1 MSTAAKRESAEDSY
15 KPIRTILVSQ
25 PQPERSPFA
34 RLEQKYGLQIDWR
47 PFIEVKGLTE
57 KEFRKERIRPDE
69 YSAIIFTS
77 KLGIEHF
84 FRICKAMRIEMH
96 QDTKYYCMTE
106 AIANYLQKFIVYR
119 KRKVFFGQRTIQDL
133 APTLKKH
140 RSKEKFLLPT
150 SNLGSE
156 YVSQY
161 LNENEFDWTPALMY
175 RTVSADLSD
184 LEDVFYDVLI
194 FYSPLGIDSLYENFP
209 TFKQLETRLA
219 VAGRKTTKAC
229 EDNGLTVNIQPEP
242 PKVPSM
248 EMALENYL
256 KVSNKVG

>member
-1 MSTAAKRESAEDSY
+1 MSTAADSESTKQDLN
-15 KPIRTILVSQ
+15 PVRTILVSQ

-34 RLEQKYGLQIDWR
+34 RLEKKYDLKIDWR

-69 YSAIIFTS
+69 FSAIIFTS
-77 KLGIEHF
+77 KQAIEHF
-84 FRICKAMRIEMH
+84 FRLCKAMRIEMS
-96 QDTKYYCMTE
+96 QETKYYCMTE

-150 SNLGSE
+150 GNLGAAF
-156 YVSQY
+156 VSQY
-161 LNENEFDWTPALMY
+161 MDDNNFDWQPALMY
-175 RTVSADLSD
+175 RTVSSDLSD
-184 LEDVFYDVLI
+184 LEDVFYDILI

-209 TFKQLETRLA
+209 TFEQKQTRLA
-219 VAGRKTTKAC
+219 VAGSKTTKAC
-229 EDNGLTVNIQPEP
+229 VDRGLTVNIAPEP

-248 EMALENYL
+248 EMALDNYL
-256 KVSNKVG
+256 KQSNL

>member
-1 MSTAAKRESAEDSY
+1 MAAESQSPQESY

-25 PQPERSPFA
+25 PEPERSPFA
-34 RLEQKYGLQIDWR
+34 RLEEKYGLKIDWR
-47 PFIEVKGLTE
+47 PFIEVKGLSE
-57 KEFRKERIRPDE
+57 KEFRKERVRPDE
-69 YSAIIFTS
+69 FTAIIFTS
-77 KLGIEHF
+77 KLAIEHF
-84 FRICKAMRIEMH
+84 FRLCKALRIEMS

-150 SNLGSE
+150 GNLGSE
-156 YVSQY
+156 FVAQY
-161 LNENEFDWTPALMY
+161 LNENNFDWTPALMY
-175 RTVSADLSD
+175 LTVSADLSD

-209 TFKQLETRLA
+209 DFKQKDTRLA
-219 VAGRKTTKAC
+219 VAGRKTTAAV
-229 EDNGLTVNIQPEP
+229 ERHGLMVNIAPEP

-248 EMALENYL
+248 GMALENYL
-256 KVSNKVG
+256 KKSNTKV

>member
-1 MSTAAKRESAEDSY
+1 MSMSAQSESKETL

-25 PQPERSPFA
+25 PKPDRSPFA
-34 RLEQKYGLQIDWR
+34 RLESKYELQIDWR
-47 PFIEVKGLTE
+47 PFIEVQGLSD

-69 YSAIIFTS
+69 FSAIIFTS
-77 KLGIEHF
+77 KLAIEHF
-84 FRICKAMRIEMH
+84 FRLCKAMRIEMS

-150 SNLGSE
+150 GNLGSAF
-156 YVSQY
+156 VSAY
-161 LNENEFDWTPALMY
+161 LDENKFDWTPALMY
-175 RTVSADLSD
+175 RTVSSDLTD

-209 TFKQLETRLA
+209 GYQQKETRMA

-229 EDNGLTVNIQPEP
+229 EDRGLKVNIAPEP

-248 EMALENYL
+248 EMALDNYL
-256 KVSNKVG
+256 KQSNL

>member
-1 MSTAAKRESAEDSY
+1 MSTAADRQNQEEMY
-15 KPIRTILVSQ
+15 KPVRTILVSQ

-34 RLEQKYGLQIDWR
+34 RLEKKYDLQIDWR

-69 YSAIIFTS
+69 FSAIIFTS
-77 KLGIEHF
+77 KLAIEHF
-84 FRICKAMRIEMH
+84 FRLCKAMRIEMS

-106 AIANYLQKFIVYR
+106 ATANYLQKFIVYR

-140 RSKEKFLLPT
+140 RSKEKFLLPC

-156 YVSQY
+156 FVSKY
-161 LNENEFDWTPALMY
+161 LTENNFDWQPALMY
-175 RTVSADLSD
+175 RTVAADLSD

-209 TFKQLETRLA
+209 GFKQLETRLA

-229 EDNGLTVNIQPEP
+229 EDRGLKVNIAPSPPE
-242 PKVPSM
+242 VPSM
-248 EMALENYL
+248 EMALDNYM
-256 KVSNKVG
+256 KISNK

>member
-1 MSTAAKRESAEDSY
+1 MSTAAESASKVGTF
-15 KPIRTILVSQ
+15 KPVKTILVSQ

-34 RLEQKYGLQIDWR
+34 RLEKKYDLKIDWR
-47 PFIEVKGLTE
+47 PFIEVKGLSE
-57 KEFRKERIRPDE
+57 KEFRQERIRPDE
-69 YSAIIFTS
+69 HSAIIFTS
-77 KLGIEHF
+77 KLSIEHF
-84 FRICKAMRIEMH
+84 FRLCKAMRIEMS

-140 RSKEKFLLPT
+140 KSKEKFLLPT

-156 YVSQY
+156 FVSKY
-161 LNENEFDWTPALMY
+161 LNDNEFDWTPALMY
-175 RTVSADLSD
+175 RTVSTDLSD
-184 LEDVFYDVLI
+184 LEEVFYDILI

-209 TFKQLETRLA
+209 TFQQKGTRMA

-229 EDNGLTVNIQPEP
+229 QEHGLEVNIAPEP

-248 EMALENYL
+248 EMALDNYL
-256 KVSNKVG
+256 KVSNT

>member
-1 MSTAAKRESAEDSY
+1 MSMAAQSESKENL
-15 KPIRTILVSQ
+15 KPVRTILVSQ

-34 RLEQKYGLQIDWR
+34 RLESKYDLQIDWR
-47 PFIEVKGLTE
+47 PFIETKGLSE

-69 YSAIIFTS
+69 FSAIIFTS
-77 KLGIEHF
+77 KQAIEHF
-84 FRICKAMRIEMH
+84 FRLCKAMRIEMS
-96 QDTKYYCMTE
+96 QETKYYCMTE

-150 SNLGSE
+150 GNLGSKF
-156 YVSQY
+156 VSAY
-161 LNENEFDWTPALMY
+161 LDENKFDWTSAMMY
-175 RTVSADLSD
+175 RTASADLSD
-184 LEDVFYDVLI
+184 LEEVFYDILI
-194 FYSPLGIDSLYENFP
+194 FYSPLGIDSLYDNFP
-209 TFKQLETRLA
+209 TFQQKDTRMA

-229 EDNGLTVNIQPEP
+229 EERGLVVNIAPEP

-248 EMALENYL
+248 EMALDNYL
-256 KVSNKVG
+256 KQSNV

>member
-1 MSTAAKRESAEDSY
+1 MSTTSEETTVTY
-15 KPIRTILVSQ
+15 KPVKSILVSQ
-25 PQPERSPFA
+25 PVPERSPFA
-34 RLEQKYGLQIDWR
+34 RLEKKYGLQIDWR
-47 PFIEVKGLTE
+47 PFIQVEGLTE

-77 KLGIEHF
+77 KMSIEHF
-84 FRICKAMRIEMH
+84 FRICKEMRIEMS

-106 AIANYLQKFIVYR
+106 SVANYLQKFIVYR

-140 RSKEKFLLPT
+140 KSKEKFLLPT
-150 SNLGSE
+150 NNLGSKF
-156 YVSQY
+156 VSTF
-161 LNENEFDWTPALMY
+161 LDDNEFDWTPALMY
-175 RTVSADLSD
+175 RTVAADLSD

-194 FYSPLGIDSLYENFP
+194 FYSPMGIDSLYENFP
-209 TFKQLETRLA
+209 TFEQKETRLA
-219 VAGRKTTKAC
+219 VAGRKTTAAC
-229 EDNGLTVNIQPEP
+229 EKNGLKVDISPDP

-256 KVSNKVG
+256 KLSNK

>member
-1 MSTAAKRESAEDSY
+1 MSTAANSESKKQDLT
-15 KPIRTILVSQ
+15 PVRTILVSQ

-34 RLEQKYGLQIDWR
+34 RLEKKYNLKIDWR
-47 PFIEVKGLTE
+47 QFIEVQGLTE

-69 YSAIIFTS
+69 FSAIIFTS
-77 KLGIEHF
+77 KQAIEHF
-84 FRICKAMRIEMH
+84 FRLCKAMRIEMS
-96 QDTKYYCMTE
+96 QETKYYCMTE

-150 SNLGSE
+150 GNLGAAF
-156 YVSQY
+156 VSKY
-161 LNENEFDWTPALMY
+161 MDDNNFDWQPAMMY
-175 RTVSADLSD
+175 RTVSSDLSD
-184 LEDVFYDVLI
+184 LEDVFYDILI

-209 TFKQLETRLA
+209 TFEQKETRLA
-219 VAGRKTTKAC
+219 VAGSKTTKAC
-229 EDNGLTVNIQPEP
+229 VDRGLAVNIAPDP

-248 EMALENYL
+248 EMALDNYL
-256 KVSNKVG
+256 KQSNL

>member
-1 MSTAAKRESAEDSY
+1 MAAESESKETF
-15 KPIRTILVSQ
+15 KPVRTILVSQ

-34 RLEQKYGLQIDWR
+34 RLEKKYDLKIDWR
-47 PFIEVKGLTE
+47 PFIETKGLTE

-69 YSAIIFTS
+69 FSAIIFTS
-77 KLGIEHF
+77 KQAIEHF
-84 FRICKAMRIEMH
+84 FRLCKAMRIEMS
-96 QDTKYYCMTE
+96 QETKYYCMTE

-150 SNLGSE
+150 GNLGSKF
-156 YVSQY
+156 VSAY
-161 LNENEFDWTPALMY
+161 LDENKFDWTPALMY
-175 RTVSADLSD
+175 RTVSSDLSD

-194 FYSPLGIDSLYENFP
+194 FYSPLGINSLYENFP
-209 TFKQLETRLA
+209 GYQQKETRMA

-229 EDNGLTVNIQPEP
+229 EDNGLTVNIAPDP

-248 EMALENYL
+248 EMALDNYL
-256 KVSNKVG
+256 KQSNV

>member
-1 MSTAAKRESAEDSY
+1 MAAASENPKKALN
-15 KPIRTILVSQ
+15 PVRTILVSQ

-34 RLEQKYGLQIDWR
+34 RLEKKYDLQVDWR

-57 KEFRKERIRPDE
+57 KEFRKERVRPDE
-69 YSAIIFTS
+69 FSAIIFTS
-77 KLGIEHF
+77 KLAIEHF
-84 FRICKAMRIEMH
+84 FRLCKSMRIEMS

-150 SNLGSE
+150 GNLGSE
-156 YVSQY
+156 FVSAY
-161 LNENEFDWTPALMY
+161 LNENKFDWTPTLMY
-175 RTVSADLSD
+175 KTVSADLSD
-184 LEDVFYDVLI
+184 LQEVFYDILI

-209 TFKQLETRLA
+209 TFEQKDTRLA

-229 EDNGLTVNIQPEP
+229 QGQGLVVNIAPEP

-248 EMALENYL
+248 EMALDNYL
-256 KVSNKVG
+256 KESNT

>member
-1 MSTAAKRESAEDSY
+1 MPQEKEESY
-15 KPIRTILVSQ
+15 RPIKTILVSQ

-34 RLEQKYGLQIDWR
+34 RLEKKYDLQIDWR
-47 PFIEVKGLTE
+47 PFIEVQGLTE

-69 YSAIIFTS
+69 FTGIIFTS
-77 KLGIEHF
+77 KLAIEHF
-84 FRICKAMRIEMH
+84 FRLCKAMRIEMS

-119 KRKVFFGQRTIQDL
+119 KRKVFYGQRTINDL

-140 RSKEKFLLPT
+140 RTKEKFLLPT
-150 SNLGSE
+150 NNLGSQF
-156 YVSQY
+156 VSKY
-161 LNENEFDWTPALMY
+161 LTDNEFDWTPALMY

-184 LEDVFYDVLI
+184 LENVFYDVLI

-209 TFKQLETRLA
+209 GFLQKNTRLA
-219 VAGRKTTKAC
+219 VAGRKTTAAC
-229 EDNGLTVNIQPEP
+229 EEHGLTVNIKPEP

-248 EMALENYL
+248 EMALDNYM
-256 KVSNKVG
+256 KISNKE

>member
-1 MSTAAKRESAEDSY
+1 MS
-15 KPIRTILVSQ
+15 
-25 PQPERSPFA
+25 
-34 RLEQKYGLQIDWR
+34 
-47 PFIEVKGLTE
+47 
-57 KEFRKERIRPDE
+57 
-69 YSAIIFTS
+69 
-77 KLGIEHF
+77 
-84 FRICKAMRIEMH
+84 

-150 SNLGSE
+150 GNLGSE
-156 YVSQY
+156 FVSAY
-161 LNENEFDWTPALMY
+161 LNENKFDWTPTLMY
-175 RTVSADLSD
+175 KTVSADLSD
-184 LEDVFYDVLI
+184 LEEVFYDVLI

-209 TFKQLETRLA
+209 TFEQKDTRLA

-229 EDNGLTVNIQPEP
+229 QDQGLMVNIAPEP

-248 EMALENYL
+248 EMALDNYL
-256 KVSNKVG
+256 KESNT

>member
-1 MSTAAKRESAEDSY
+1 MSMAAASENPKKALN
-15 KPIRTILVSQ
+15 PVRTILVSQ

-34 RLEQKYGLQIDWR
+34 RLEKKYDLQVDWR

-57 KEFRKERIRPDE
+57 KEFRKERVRPDE
-69 YSAIIFTS
+69 FSAIIFTS
-77 KLGIEHF
+77 KLAIEHF
-84 FRICKAMRIEMH
+84 FRLCKSMRIEMS

-150 SNLGSE
+150 GNLGSE
-156 YVSQY
+156 FVSAY
-161 LNENEFDWTPALMY
+161 LNENKFDWTPTLMY
-175 RTVSADLSD
+175 KTVSADLSD
-184 LEDVFYDVLI
+184 LEEVFYDVLI

-209 TFKQLETRLA
+209 TFEQKDTRLA

-229 EDNGLTVNIQPEP
+229 QDQGLMVNIAPEP

-248 EMALENYL
+248 EMALDNYL
-256 KVSNKVG
+256 KESNT

>member
-1 MSTAAKRESAEDSY
+1 MSTAAQSATQMESY
-15 KPIRTILVSQ
+15 KPVKTILVSQ

-34 RLEQKYGLQIDWR
+34 RLENKYNLQIDWR

-69 YSAIIFTS
+69 FSAIIFTS
-77 KLGIEHF
+77 KLSIEHF
-84 FRICKAMRIEMH
+84 FRLCKAMRIEMS
-96 QDTKYYCMTE
+96 QETKYYCMTE

-140 RSKEKFLLPT
+140 KSKEKFLLPT

-156 YVSQY
+156 FVSEY
-161 LNENEFDWTPALMY
+161 LTDNEFDWQPALMY

-184 LEDVFYDVLI
+184 LENVFYDVLI

-209 TFKQLETRLA
+209 TFQQKETRMA

-229 EDNGLTVNIQPEP
+229 EENGLVVNISPEP

-256 KVSNKVG
+256 KQSNK

>member
-1 MSTAAKRESAEDSY
+1 MSSAAERVSKQETY
-15 KPIRTILVSQ
+15 KPVKTILVSQ
-25 PQPERSPFA
+25 PQPDRSPFA
-34 RLEQKYGLQIDWR
+34 RLEKKYDLKIDWR
-47 PFIEVKGLTE
+47 SFIEVKGLTE

-69 YSAIIFTS
+69 FSAIIFTS
-77 KLGIEHF
+77 KLSIEHF
-84 FRICKAMRIEMH
+84 FRLCKALRVEMS

-140 RSKEKFLLPT
+140 KNKEKFLLPT

-156 YVSQY
+156 FVSKY
-161 LNENEFDWTPALMY
+161 LNDNEFDWTPALMY
-175 RTVSADLSD
+175 RTVASDLSD
-184 LEDVFYDVLI
+184 LENVFYDILI

-209 TFKQLETRLA
+209 TFKQKETRLA
-219 VAGRKTTKAC
+219 VAGRKTTRAC
-229 EDNGLTVNIQPEP
+229 EDRGLMVNIAPDP

-248 EMALENYL
+248 EMALDNYL
-256 KVSNKVG
+256 KISNK

>member
-1 MSTAAKRESAEDSY
+1 MSMAVAPKNTKKVL
-15 KPIRTILVSQ
+15 KPVRSILVSQ
-25 PQPERSPFA
+25 NEPERNPFA
-34 RLEQKYGLQIDWR
+34 RLAKKYNLQIDWR

-57 KEFRKERIRPDE
+57 KEFRKERLRPDE
-69 YSAIIFTS
+69 FSAIIFTS
-77 KLGIEHF
+77 KLAIEHF
-84 FRICKAMRIEMH
+84 FRLCKAMRIEMS
-96 QDTKYYCMTE
+96 QETKYYCMTE

-150 SNLGSE
+150 GNLGSKF
-156 YVSQY
+156 VSAY
-161 LNENEFDWTPALMY
+161 LDENKFDWTPAIMY
-175 RTVSADLSD
+175 QTVSADLSD
-184 LEDVFYDVLI
+184 LEEVFYDILI

-209 TFKQLETRLA
+209 TFEQKETRMA

-229 EDNGLTVNIQPEP
+229 EDRGLVVDIAPVP

-248 EMALENYL
+248 EMALDNYL
-256 KVSNKVG
+256 KESNA

>member
-1 MSTAAKRESAEDSY
+1 MSMAAASENTKKAF
-15 KPIRTILVSQ
+15 KPVRTILVSQ
-25 PQPERSPFA
+25 PEPERNPFV
-34 RLEQKYGLQIDWR
+34 RLEKKYDLQIDWR

-69 YSAIIFTS
+69 FSAIIFTS
-77 KLGIEHF
+77 KLAIEHF
-84 FRICKAMRIEMH
+84 FRLCKAMRIEMS

-150 SNLGSE
+150 GSLGSKF
-156 YVSQY
+156 VSAY
-161 LNENEFDWTPALMY
+161 LDENKFDWTPALMY

-184 LEDVFYDVLI
+184 LKEVFYDILI

-209 TFKQLETRLA
+209 TFEQKETRLA
-219 VAGRKTTKAC
+219 VAGRKTTTAC
-229 EDNGLTVNIQPEP
+229 QDNGLVVNISPEP

-248 EMALENYL
+248 EMALDNYL
-256 KVSNKVG
+256 KESNA

>member
-1 MSTAAKRESAEDSY
+1 MAAESQSMQESY

-25 PQPERSPFA
+25 PEPERSPFA
-34 RLEQKYGLQIDWR
+34 RLEEKYGLKIDWR
-47 PFIEVKGLTE
+47 PFIEVKGLSE
-57 KEFRKERIRPDE
+57 KDFRKERVRPDE
-69 YSAIIFTS
+69 FTAIIFTS
-77 KLGIEHF
+77 KLAIEHF
-84 FRICKAMRIEMH
+84 FRLCKALRIEMS

-150 SNLGSE
+150 GNLGSE
-156 YVSQY
+156 FVAQY
-161 LNENEFDWTPALMY
+161 LDENNFDWTPALMY
-175 RTVSADLSD
+175 LTVSADLSD

-209 TFKQLETRLA
+209 DFKQKDTRLA
-219 VAGRKTTKAC
+219 VAGRKTTAAV
-229 EDNGLTVNIQPEP
+229 ERHGLTVNIAPDP

-248 EMALENYL
+248 GMALENYL
-256 KVSNKVG
+256 KKSNKS

>member
-1 MSTAAKRESAEDSY
+1 MAAATEDTKKVK
-15 KPIRTILVSQ
+15 KPVRTILVSQ
-25 PQPERSPFA
+25 NEPERNPFA
-34 RLEQKYGLQIDWR
+34 RLEKKYDLQIDWR

-69 YSAIIFTS
+69 FSAIIFTS
-77 KLGIEHF
+77 KLAIEHF
-84 FRICKAMRIEMH
+84 FRLCKAMRIEMS

-150 SNLGSE
+150 GNLGSE
-156 YVSQY
+156 FVSAY
-161 LNENEFDWTPALMY
+161 LDENKFDWTPALMY

-209 TFKQLETRLA
+209 TFEQKETRLA

-229 EDNGLTVNIQPEP
+229 EEHGLVVDIAPEP

-248 EMALENYL
+248 EMALDNYM
-256 KVSNKVG
+256 KESNASD

>member
-1 MSTAAKRESAEDSY
+1 MSSAAKPADDQDSY
-15 KPIRTILVSQ
+15 KPIKTILVSQ
-25 PQPERSPFA
+25 PEPERSPFA
-34 RLEQKYGLQIDWR
+34 RLEKKYDLQIDWR

-77 KLGIEHF
+77 KLAIEHF
-84 FRICKAMRIEMH
+84 FRLCKAMRIEMS

-119 KRKVFFGQRTIQDL
+119 KRKVFFGQRTINDL

-150 SNLGSE
+150 NNLGSQF
-156 YVSQY
+156 VSKY
-161 LNENEFDWTPALMY
+161 LTDNDFDWTPAQMY

-184 LEDVFYDVLI
+184 LENVFYDVLI

-209 TFKQLETRLA
+209 SFQQKETRLA

-229 EDNGLTVNIQPEP
+229 EEHGLRVNIKPNP
-242 PKVPSM
+242 PAVPSM
-248 EMALENYL
+248 EMALDNYM
-256 KVSNKVG
+256 KISNK

>member
-1 MSTAAKRESAEDSY
+1 MSTAAESESNAQHL
-15 KPIRTILVSQ
+15 KPVRTILVSQ
-25 PQPERSPFA
+25 PLPERSPFA
-34 RLEQKYGLQIDWR
+34 RLESKYELKVDWR

-57 KEFRKERIRPDE
+57 KEFRQERIRPDE
-69 YSAIIFTS
+69 YSAVIFTS
-77 KLGIEHF
+77 KLAIEHF
-84 FRICKAMRIEMH
+84 FRLCKAMRIDMSQE
-96 QDTKYYCMTE
+96 TKYYCLTE

-150 SNLGSE
+150 NNLGSE
-156 YVSQY
+156 FVSDY
-161 LNENEFDWTPALMY
+161 LDENKFDWKPALMY

-184 LEDVFYDVLI
+184 LENVFYDVLI

-209 TFKQLETRLA
+209 TFEQKETRLA
-219 VAGRKTTKAC
+219 VAGSKTTKAC
-229 EDNGLTVNIQPEP
+229 EERGLTVNIHPDP
-242 PKVPSM
+242 PRVPSM

-256 KVSNKVG
+256 KLSNK

>member
-1 MSTAAKRESAEDSY
+1 MSMAAESESKETF
-15 KPIRTILVSQ
+15 KPVRTILVSQ

-34 RLEQKYGLQIDWR
+34 RLEKKYGLRIDWR

-69 YSAIIFTS
+69 FSAIIFTS
-77 KLGIEHF
+77 KQAIEHF
-84 FRICKAMRIEMH
+84 FRLCKAMRIEMS
-96 QDTKYYCMTE
+96 QETKYYCMTE

-150 SNLGSE
+150 GNLGSKF
-156 YVSQY
+156 VSAY
-161 LNENEFDWTPALMY
+161 LDENKFDWTPALMY
-175 RTVSADLSD
+175 RTISSDLSD
-184 LEDVFYDVLI
+184 LENVFYDVLI

-209 TFKQLETRLA
+209 GYQQKETRMA

-229 EDNGLTVNIQPEP
+229 EDHGLIVNIAPEP

-248 EMALENYL
+248 EMALDNYL
-256 KVSNKVG
+256 KKSNV